1 MEADLFQ
8 CGILLLLR
16 DGGVLLDLEVG
27 VYDLLL
33 GLFEGDVGTDQ
44 NILDV
49 LPAVGNKVWPRS

>member
-1 MEADLFQ
+1 MEANLFQ
-8 CGILLLLR
+8 CGILLLRR

-33 GLFEGDVGTDQ
+33 GLTEGDVGTDQ

-49 LPAVGNKVWPRS
+49 LPAVGNKVRPRS